1 MTNFLFGKVNIS
13 IFCTVEWPVHSTWL
27 IGCYNA
33 HIVYIVETTHRI

>member
-27 IGCYNA
+27 IGGYNA